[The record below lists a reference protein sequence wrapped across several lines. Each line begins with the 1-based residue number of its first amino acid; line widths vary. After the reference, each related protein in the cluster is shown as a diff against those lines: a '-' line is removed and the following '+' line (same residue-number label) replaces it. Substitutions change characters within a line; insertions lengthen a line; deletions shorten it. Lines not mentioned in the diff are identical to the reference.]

1 MNEATKTLCQLKKA
15 SKLTRLAFHKNGPK
29 SYKRGQGALL
39 NALLDHDGSTQRDLV
54 KILDLDRSALKD
66 IVKKAE
72 RNGYVSIEDVDAKR
86 TYAVKL
92 TPEGRDVAEKRA
104 AAHDDT
110 ATDIV
115 NCLSDE
121 EKDQL
126 SAITEKLILSCKEKG
141 ISGKKKGRKA
151 HRHESCHRHA
161 DSHQGGQGAGHTHH
175 HMHGHGHHHDHHEG
189 QAHSSCHR

>member
-54 KILDLDRSALKD
+54 KILDLDRRNLKD

-92 TPEGRDVAEKRA
+92 TPEGREVAEKRA
-104 AAHDDT
+104 AAHDNA

-115 NCLSDE
+115 NCLSEE

-126 SAITEKLILSCKEKG
+126 NAITEKLILSCKEKG

-151 HRHESCHRHA
+151 HHHESCQDHA
-161 DSHQGGQGAGHTHH
+161 GSHHGGKGSGHEHH
-175 HMHGHGHHHDHHEG
+175 HAQGHEHHRGH
-189 QAHSSCHR
+189 AHSSCHR

>member
-15 SKLTRLAFHKNGPK
+15 SKLTRLAFRKNGPK

-39 NALLDHDGSTQRDLV
+39 NALLGHEGSTQRDLV
-54 KILDLDRSALKD
+54 KILDLNRSDLKD

-92 TPEGRDVAEKRA
+92 TAEGREVAEKRA
-104 AAHDDT
+104 AAHGDT

-115 NCLSDE
+115 NCLSEE

-126 SAITEKLILSCKEKG
+126 NAITEKLILSCKEKG

-151 HRHESCHRHA
+151 HHHGSCQNHA
-161 DSHQGGQGAGHTHH
+161 GSHHDGRGTGHAHH
-175 HMHGHGHHHDHHEG
+175 HGHGHKHHQEHV
-189 QAHSSCHR
+189 HSSCHR